1 MSNIFPLPS
10 LTHYDG
16 LLLGYFLVLY
26 YELIYDGTLPVGVL
40 RDLGWR
46 YMLASVTS
54 FRH

>member
-16 LLLGYFLVLY
+16 LLLGHVLVFY
-26 YELIYDGTLPVGVL
+26 CELIYDGTLPVGVL

-46 YMLASVTS
+46 YMLVSVMS